1 MLHRSLLPLLAGLM
15 PIFAQAPFVAPVPA
29 KSQNGKPALIA
40 PAKLSGYAE
49 FPADRRK
56 LIDTALSVARDS
68 PWLPYTVQG
77 SSPEDGGFDCSGAIH
92 FVLRKAGLKPPRI
105 SGQQYE
111 WVKTDS
117 TLHPIPAGATS
128 PDHPSLQNLHPG
140 DLLFWGRKNPAPAPD
155 GETPPTPPPAFTITH
170 VALYLGTEKKDGRP
184 VMINSTDGR
193 SYRGTKAN
201 GYGVYDFRLP
211 QPGAAIS
218 LLGYGTPPGI
228 TPWSTTP
235 TRKQKS
241 E

>member
-1 MLHRSLLPLLAGLM
+1 MLPRSLLLLLAGFM
-15 PIFAQAPFVAPVPA
+15 PISAQAPVVAPVPA

-40 PAKLSGYAE
+40 PAELSGYAE

-105 SGQQYE
+105 SAQQYE

-117 TLHPIPAGATS
+117 TLHPIPADATS

-140 DLLFWGRKNPAPAPD
+140 DLLFWGRKDPAA
-155 GETPPTPPPAFTITH
+155 TPAFTITH
-170 VALYLGTEKKDGRP
+170 VAMYLGTEKKDGRP

-211 QPGAAIS
+211 QPGAAVS

-228 TPWSTTP
+228 LPWPANP
-235 TRKQKS
+235 TSKQN
-241 E
+241 